1 MRAAGRDHPARAAK
15 EETDAMHDIVIRG
28 GSIVDGTGAE
38 PHVGDLAIDGGVITA
53 VGGTA
58 GPGRR
63 EIDATGLVVS
73 PGFIDLHTHLDAQVG
88 WDPALTPISWHGVT
102 TALIGNCGLTFAPC
116 RPADRETL
124 AGMMETVEDIPR
136 QAILSGLP
144 WTWESYAEYLDALE
158 TIRPSL
164 NVAGLVG
171 HSALRYYVMGDRSF
185 ADQPA
190 AEELDRMCALLDAAM
205 AGGALGFSTNR
216 FEPHK
221 APDGRSI
228 PGTFADLSELIALA
242 KVVAKHDGLMQAV
255 GAKLEELRQISDQ
268 SGARLLFS
276 YGVGSNPGDGAFCA
290 GRLEWLCD
298 GRDITAITH
307 VRGSGFLFSLFG
319 ILPFRGGAWS
329 ELRAMDSAGR
339 LAAIADPAFAARL
352 AADADDSRTPQS
364 QVYYLGS
371 GETPVYSAAD
381 EISVDKLAAQSGESF
396 AELFLRLSLE
406 RGGRAFFCYRVFS
419 ANMDEL
425 VHVLAGDHS
434 FPSLGDA
441 GAHVSQIMDGDWAT
455 FVLAYW
461 VRERGQFSVAEG
473 VRRMTSGPARVLGL
487 TDRGVLAPGKRAD
500 VVVFDLARVAQ
511 LQPEMVYDF
520 PGGAPRYIQRGRG
533 YRAVLVNGEV
543 TLENDELTGARSGAV
558 LRGHAP
564 ALATA

>member
-1 MRAAGRDHPARAAK
+1 MI
-15 EETDAMHDIVIRG
+15 MHDIVIRR

-38 PHVGDLAIDGGVITA
+38 PRIGDLAIDGGLISS

-63 EIDATGLVVS
+63 EIDASGLVVT

-88 WDPALTPISWHGVT
+88 WDPAMTPISWHGVT

-116 RPADRETL
+116 HPADRETL

-144 WTWESYAEYLDALE
+144 WTWETYAEYLDVLE
-158 TIRPSL
+158 TIRPGL

-185 ADQPA
+185 ADQA
-190 AEELDRMCALLDAAM
+190 TGEELERMCALLGAAM

-228 PGTFADLSELIALA
+228 PGTFADIAELVALA
-242 KVVAKHDGLMQAV
+242 KVVAKRGGLAQAV
-255 GAKLEELRQISDQ
+255 GAKLEELKQISDE

-276 YGVGSNPGDGAFCA
+276 YGVGPNPGDGRFSA
-290 GRLEWLCD
+290 GRLEWLCE

-307 VRGSGFLFSLFG
+307 VRGSGFLYSLSG
-319 ILPFRGGAWS
+319 LLPFRGGAWS
-329 ELRAMDSAGR
+329 ELRAMDGAGR
-339 LAAIADPAFAARL
+339 LAAIGDPAFAAKL
-352 AADADDSRTPQS
+352 VADAETRPPLS
-364 QVYYLGS
+364 QVFYLGS
-371 GETPVYSAAD
+371 SDTPVYAAED
-381 EISVDKLAAQSGESF
+381 EVSVDQLAAQTGESF
-396 AELFLRLSLE
+396 AELFLRLSRE
-406 RGGRAFFCYRVFS
+406 RGGRAFFCYRMFS

-425 VHVLAGDHS
+425 AEVLGGDHS

-461 VRERGQFSVAEG
+461 VRERGLFTVAEG

-487 TDRGVLAPGKRAD
+487 TDRGILKAGKRAD
-500 VVVFDLARVAQ
+500 VVVFDLAKVAQ

-543 TLENDELTGARSGAV
+543 AIENDELTGARSGRV
-558 LRGHAP
+558 LRQRTP
-564 ALATA
+564 ATTAAV

>member
-1 MRAAGRDHPARAAK
+1 
-15 EETDAMHDIVIRG
+15 MHDIVIRG

-38 PHVGDLAIDGGVITA
+38 PRIGDLAIDGGLISA
-53 VGGTA
+53 VGGAA

-63 EIDATGLVVS
+63 EIEASGLMVS
-73 PGFIDLHTHLDAQVG
+73 PGFIDMHTHLDAQVG
-88 WDPALTPISWHGVT
+88 WDPAMTPISWHGVT

-116 RPADRETL
+116 HAADRETL

-158 TIRPSL
+158 TIRPGL

-185 ADQPA
+185 ADQA
-190 AEELDRMCALLDAAM
+190 SGAELERMCALLDAAM
-205 AGGALGFSTNR
+205 AGGGALGFSTNR

-228 PGTFADLSELIALA
+228 PGTFADISELVALA
-242 KVVAKHDGLMQAV
+242 KVVAARGGLMQAV
-255 GAKLEELRQISDQ
+255 GAKLDELKQISDE

-276 YGVGSNPGDGAFCA
+276 YGVGPNPGDGAFSA
-290 GRLEWLCD
+290 ARLEWLCGE

-307 VRGSGFLFSLFG
+307 VRGSGFLYSLAG
-319 ILPFRGGAWS
+319 LLPFRGGAWS
-329 ELRAMDSAGR
+329 ELRAMDGAGR
-339 LAAIADPAFAARL
+339 LAAIGDPAFAARL
-352 AADADDSRTPQS
+352 VADAETRPPLS
-364 QVYYLGS
+364 QVFYLGS
-371 GETPVYSAAD
+371 SDTPVYAAED
-381 EISVDKLAAQSGESF
+381 EVSVDKLAAQTGESF
-396 AELFLRLSLE
+396 AELFLRLSRE
-406 RGGRAFFCYRVFS
+406 RGGRAFFCYRMFS

-425 VHVLAGDHS
+425 AKVLGGDHA

-455 FVLAYW
+455 FVLSYW
-461 VRERGQFSVAEG
+461 VRERGLFTVAEG

-487 TDRGVLAPGKRAD
+487 TDRGVLEVGKRAD
-500 VVVFDLARVAQ
+500 VVVFDLAKVGQ
-511 LQPEMVYDF
+511 HQPEMVNDF

-543 TLENDELTGARSGAV
+543 AIENDELTGARSGQV
-558 LRGHAP
+558 LRQRAP
-564 ALATA
+564 TMAEA